1 MEDEKRV
8 NEPAAA
14 YVAPVDQ
21 IVSKPIVLER
31 DGKPVL
37 VLMPYE
43 EYQRLQRIEMD
54 AQARK
59 EFARRNLGALMV
71 ELRSRPTGLTEEEIE
86 AIVTEEVHAVREER
100 RPRHRAMVQAQASIL
115 ELQGLGKE
123 IWQNIDAQAYIDQE
137 RTSWNG

>member
-59 EFARRNLGALMV
+59 EFARRNLGALMD

-100 RPRHRAMVQAQASIL
+100 RARHRAMVQAQSSIL

>member
-59 EFARRNLGALMV
+59 EFARRNLGALMD

-100 RPRHRAMVQAQASIL
+100 RACHRAMVQAQSSIL

>member
-1 MEDEKRV
+1 MDEEKHV
-8 NEPAAA
+8 DEPSVTYATL
-14 YVAPVDQ
+14 PDQ
-21 IVSKPIVLER
+21 IVSKPVVLER
-31 DGKPVL
+31 GGKPVL

-43 EYQRLQRIEMD
+43 EYLRLQRIEMD

-59 EFARRNLGALMV
+59 ELARRNLGALMD

-86 AIVTEEVHAVREER
+86 AIVTEEVQAVREER
-100 RPRHRAMVQAQASIL
+100 RAHQRAMVQAQSSIL